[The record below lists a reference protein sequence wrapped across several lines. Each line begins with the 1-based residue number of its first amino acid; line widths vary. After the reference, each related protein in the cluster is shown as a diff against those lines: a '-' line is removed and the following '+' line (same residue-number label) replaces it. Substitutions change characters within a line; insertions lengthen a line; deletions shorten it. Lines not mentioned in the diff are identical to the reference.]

1 MSSVFENSLSECE
14 INLILY
20 ELPMCKVSL
29 KNVFL
34 KSVKVFGNNV
44 GAIFSANKL
53 CIYILFTEWIY
64 DLVK

>member
-14 INLILY
+14 IKLILY

-29 KNVFL
+29 KKSVY
-34 KSVKVFGNNV
+34 KSVKVIGSNV

-53 CIYILFTEWIY
+53 CIYIHINRTT
-64 DLVK
+64 

>member
-14 INLILY
+14 INPFVLY

-29 KNVFL
+29 KKCVY
-34 KSVKVFGNNV
+34 KSVKIFGSNV

-53 CIYILFTEWIY
+53 CIYILYIF
-64 DLVK
+64 